1 MGTSVIQPS
10 FAGGEL
16 SPALYGRADL
26 SRYQTSLKTCR
37 NFISQVYGGAKNRSG
52 TKYIAGVKTHTSRVR
67 LIPFAFSTTQTY
79 VLEFGNLYMRVY
91 KDGGQVVYSS
101 GGSAGQ
107 PVEIATPWT
116 EAQLDDINYT
126 QSADVLTVVHPSH
139 APRQI
144 SRTAHDAWTIGTFA
158 NTKGPFQDV
167 NIDTAKTM
175 YLGAATGSSVSLT
188 TNFDVFDSS
197 YVGAL
202 IYIEKMPNYTVEA
215 WETSRKIV
223 QNDIIKASSRF
234 YKATSADPSAGVAR
248 ITGTLRPSHTEG
260 KEWDGTGNLEGAVY
274 RAPSTSTNADA
285 YVGVEWEYLHSG
297 FGIAEITAVGGARAA
312 TVTIIQRMPEEIV
325 GSGNASHKW
334 AFEAW
339 GNTQGWPA
347 AVTYFQQRL
356 VFANTTAQPQTVW
369 MSKTSNFTDFG
380 KSSPVLDDDAIT
392 FTLASRQVNA
402 IRHMLALDKLVLLT
416 SGSEWVMSG
425 GGDEVVTP
433 SNISARIQG
442 YRGSSKRPPIAIG
455 NTALYLQDK
464 GSVVRDLGYE
474 FQSDSYTG
482 NDLTVMASHLVQG
495 YTLTDWTYQQVP
507 NSVVWAVRDD
517 GALMGMTYM
526 REQQVVGW
534 HRHDTDGEVE
544 SVCSISEGTE
554 DALYIAVKRT
564 INGSTKR
571 YVERMQTRFISDIRD
586 AFFVDSGL
594 TYDGRNT
601 GSTTMTLTTNEV
613 VFNSWNFTETDFTL
627 TASASYFVVGD
638 IGSEIHMPQDD
649 GRILRLLITAC
660 ASATVVTV
668 TANRNVALELRDTAT
683 ATWTHARKEFAGL
696 GHLEGKTVSIL
707 ADGHVE
713 PQKVV
718 TSGAIELSVAAGVVH
733 VGLPIEADFET
744 LDIAPATQETI
755 RDKQKI
761 IQAVRMILEESRG
774 VFAGKDQNNLLEYK
788 QRASENYDDPVSTLT
803 GIADIQIIA
812 NWNKG
817 GRIFV
822 RQSDP
827 LPLSILAVIPELS
840 VGGA

>member
-1 MGTSVIQPS
+1 MGNSVIQPS

-16 SPALYGRADL
+16 APALYGRADIA
-26 SRYQTSLKTCR
+26 RYQTSLKTCR
-37 NFISQVYGGAKNRSG
+37 NFVSQVYGGAKNRSG
-52 TKYIAGVKTHTSRVR
+52 TKYIAGVKTHSKTVR

-79 VLEFGNLYMRVY
+79 VLEFGDQYMRVF

-101 GGSAGQ
+101 GPSAGQ

-126 QSADVLTVVHPSH
+126 QSADVLTVVHPSY

-144 SRTAHDAWTIGTFA
+144 SRTAHDAWTISTFA
-158 NTKGPFQDV
+158 NTKGPFQEV
-167 NIDTAKTM
+167 NVTTSKTM
-175 YLGAATGSSVSLT
+175 YLGAASGSGVTLT
-188 TNFDVFDSS
+188 TNFNVFDSS
-197 YVGAL
+197 YVGTL
-202 IYIEKMPNYTVEA
+202 VYIEKMPDYTVEA
-215 WETSRKIV
+215 WETSRRIY
-223 QNDIIKASSRF
+223 QNDVIKASNRF
-234 YKATSADPSAGVAR
+234 YKATSANPSGSTAR
-248 ITGTLRPSHTEG
+248 ITGTLRPSHLEG
-260 KEWDGTGNLEGAVY
+260 KEWDGTGNLEGAIY
-274 RAPSTSTNADA
+274 RAPATSTNADA

-297 FGIAEITAVGGARAA
+297 YGIAEITAVTNATTA
-312 TVTIIQRMPEEIV
+312 TVTIIQRMPDEVV
-325 GSGNASHKW
+325 GSGNATYKW

-347 AVTYFQQRL
+347 SVTYYQQRL
-356 VFANTTAQPQTVW
+356 VFANTVAQPQTLW
-369 MSKTSNFTDFG
+369 MSKTSAFTDFG
-380 KSSPVLDDDAIT
+380 KSSPVVDDDAIT

-416 SGSEWVMSG
+416 SGAEWIVSG

-433 SNISARIQG
+433 ANISARVQG
-442 YRGSSKRPPIAIG
+442 YRGSSKLPPIAIG

-482 NDLTVMASHLVQG
+482 NDLTVMGAHLVQG
-495 YTLTDWTYQQVP
+495 YEITDWTYQQVP
-507 NSVVWAVRDD
+507 NSVVWGVRDD
-517 GALMGMTYM
+517 GVLLGMTYM

-534 HRHDTDGEVE
+534 HRHDTDGQIE
-544 SVCSISEGTE
+544 SVCCISEGTE
-554 DALYIAVKRT
+554 DALYMVVKRT

-601 GSTTMTLTTNEV
+601 SAIDMMLTSSGVWAYGGSDV
-613 VFNSWNFTETDFTL
+613 FTL
-627 TASASYFVVGD
+627 QSSAAYFQTTD
-638 IGSEIHMPQDD
+638 IGSEIHLYDDD
-649 GRILRLLITAC
+649 GRILRLRITAR
-660 ASATVVTV
+660 ASTTSVTV
-668 TANRNVALELRDTAT
+668 TINRDVSILLQDVWIN
-683 ATWTHARKEFAGL
+683 TWTHARKSFSGL
-696 GHLEGKTVSIL
+696 SHLEGKTVSIL

-744 LDIAPATQETI
+744 LDISPNTQETI
-755 RDKQKI
+755 RDKNKI

-774 VFAGKDQNNLLEYK
+774 IFAGKDADNLLEYK
-788 QRASENYDDPVSTLT
+788 QRASENYDDPVSVLT

-827 LPLSILAVIPELS
+827 LPLSILAVIPELT
-840 VGGA
+840 VGGP

>member
-1 MGTSVIQPS
+1 MGNSVLQAS
-10 FAGGEL
+10 FSGGEL
-16 SPALYGRADL
+16 APALYGRADL
-26 SRYQTSLKTCR
+26 GRYQNSLKTCR
-37 NFISQVYGGAKNRSG
+37 NFVSQVYGGAKNRSG
-52 TKYIAGVKTHTSRVR
+52 TKYIAGVKTHSKKVR

-79 VLEFGNLYMRVY
+79 VLEFGEQYMRVY

-101 GGSAGQ
+101 GGSAGS
-107 PVEIATPWT
+107 PFELATPWT
-116 EAQLDDINYT
+116 EADLDDINYT
-126 QSADVLTVVHPSH
+126 QSADVLTVVHPSY

-144 SRTAHDAWTIGTFA
+144 SRTAHDAWTISTFV
-158 NTKGPFQDV
+158 NTKGPFQEV
-167 NIDTAKTM
+167 NVDTAKTM
-175 YLGAATGSSVSLT
+175 YVSAATGSGVTMT
-188 TNFDVFDSS
+188 TNFNVFDSS
-197 YVGAL
+197 FVGTL
-202 IYIEKMPNYTVEA
+202 VYIEKMPAYSVEA
-215 WETSRKIV
+215 WETSKRV
-223 QNDIIKASSRF
+223 YQNDVIKANNRF
-234 YKATSADPSAGVAR
+234 YKATSANPATLAR

-260 KEWDGTGNLEGAVY
+260 KEWDGAGNEEGAVY
-274 RAPSTSTNADA
+274 RAPGSASNADA

-297 FGIAEITAVGGARAA
+297 FGIAEITAVASATSA
-312 TVTIIQRMPEEIV
+312 TVTIIQRVPDEAV
-325 GSGNASHKW
+325 GSGQATHKW

-339 GNTQGWPA
+339 GNNQGYPS

-356 VFANTTAQPQTVW
+356 VFANTPAQPQTVW
-369 MSKTSNFTDFG
+369 MSRTSAFTDF
-380 KSSPVLDDDAIT
+380 SRSNPIVDDDGIT

-402 IRHMLALDKLVLLT
+402 IRHMIALDKLVLLT
-416 SGSEWVMSG
+416 SGGEWVMT
-425 GGDEVVTP
+425 GGDGDVVTP
-433 SNISARIQG
+433 TNVALKIQG

-495 YTLTDWTYQQVP
+495 YSLDDWTYQQTP

-517 GALMGMTYM
+517 GVLLGMTYM

-554 DALYIAVKRT
+554 DALYLAVKRT
-564 INGSTKR
+564 VNGSTKR
-571 YVERMQTRFISDIRD
+571 YVERMQTRFITDIRD

-594 TYDGRNT
+594 SYDGRNT
-601 GSTTMTLTTNEV
+601 GATTMTLTSSGVWTYGSTAV
-613 VFNSWNFTETDFTL
+613 FTL

-638 IGSEIHMPQDD
+638 IGSEIHLTDD
-649 GRILRLLITAC
+649 DDRILRLLITART
-660 ASATVVTV
+660 SGTVVTV
-668 TANRNVALELRDTAT
+668 TINRDVATELRSAAT
-683 ATWTHARKEFAGL
+683 TSWTHARKTFSGL
-696 GHLEGKTVSIL
+696 SHLEAKTVSIL

-713 PQKVV
+713 PQAVV
-718 TSGAIELSVAAGVVH
+718 ASGAVTLSVAAGVVH

-744 LDIAPATQETI
+744 LDIAPNLQETI
-755 RDKQKI
+755 RDKHKI

-774 VFAGKDQNNLLEYK
+774 LFAGKDADNLLEYK
-788 QRASENYDDPVSTLT
+788 QRASENYDDPVSVLT

-827 LPLSILAVIPELS
+827 LPLSILSVIPELT

>member
-1 MGTSVIQPS
+1 MGNSVIQPS

-16 SPALYGRADL
+16 APALYGRADIA
-26 SRYQTSLKTCR
+26 RYQTSLKTCR
-37 NFISQVYGGAKNRSG
+37 NFVSQVYGGAKNRSG
-52 TKYIAGVKTHTSRVR
+52 TKYIAGVKTHSSQVR

-79 VLEFGNLYMRVY
+79 VLEFGDQYMRVF

-101 GGSAGQ
+101 GGSAGL

-116 EAQLDDINYT
+116 LAELEDINYT
-126 QSADVLTVVHPSH
+126 QSADVLTVVHPNY

-144 SRTAHDAWTIGTFA
+144 SRTAHDAWSISTFA
-158 NTKGPFQDV
+158 NTKGPFQEV
-167 NIDTAKTM
+167 NVTTTKTM
-175 YLGAATGSSVSLT
+175 YLSAASGTGVTLT

-197 YVGAL
+197 YVGTL
-202 IYIEKMPNYTVEA
+202 VYIEKMPDYTVEA
-215 WETSRKIV
+215 WETSRRIY
-223 QNDIIKASSRF
+223 QNDIIKASNRF
-234 YKATSADPSAGVAR
+234 YKATSSDPSGSVAR
-248 ITGTLRPSHTEG
+248 ITGTLRPSHLEG

-297 FGIAEITAVGGARAA
+297 YGLAEITAVTNATSA
-312 TVTIIQRMPEEIV
+312 TVTIIQRMPDELV
-325 GSGNASHKW
+325 GSGKASHKW

-347 AVTYFQQRL
+347 SVTYYQQRL
-356 VFANTTAQPQTVW
+356 VFANTTAQPQTLW
-369 MSKTSNFTDFG
+369 MSKTSSFTDFG
-380 KSSPVLDDDAIT
+380 KSSPVVDDDAIT

-416 SGSEWVMSG
+416 SGAEWIVSG

-433 SNISARIQG
+433 SNISARVQG
-442 YRGSSKRPPIAIG
+442 YRGSSKLPPIAIG

-482 NDLTVMASHLVQG
+482 NDLTVMGSHLVQG
-495 YTLTDWTYQQVP
+495 YEMTDWTFQQVP

-517 GALMGMTYM
+517 GVLLGMTYM

-534 HRHDTDGEVE
+534 HRHDTDGQIE
-544 SVCSISEGTE
+544 SVCCISEGNE
-554 DALYIAVKRT
+554 DALYVAVKRT
-564 INGSTKR
+564 IDGSTKR

-594 TYDGRNT
+594 SYDGRNT
-601 GSTTMTLTTNEV
+601 GATTMTLTSSGVWTYG
-613 VFNSWNFTETDFTL
+613 STATFTL
-627 TASASYFVVGD
+627 TASASYFQVGD
-638 IGSEIHMPQDD
+638 IGSEIHLYDD
-649 GRILRLLITAC
+649 DDRILRLRITAR
-660 ASATVVTV
+660 ASATSVTV
-668 TANRNVALELRDTAT
+668 TINRDVATELRSTAVS
-683 ATWTHARKEFAGL
+683 TWTHARKSFSGL
-696 GHLEGKTVSIL
+696 SHLEGKTVSIL

-713 PQKVV
+713 PQEVV
-718 TSGAIELSVAAGVVH
+718 DSGTVELSVHAGVVH
-733 VGLPIEADFET
+733 IGLPIEADFET
-744 LDIAPATQETI
+744 LDISPNTQETI
-755 RDKQKI
+755 RDKNKI
-761 IQAVRMILEESRG
+761 IQSVRMVLEESRG
-774 VFAGKDQNNLLEYK
+774 VFVGKDADNLLEYK
-788 QRASENYDDPVSTLT
+788 QRASENYDDPVSVLT

-827 LPLSILAVIPELS
+827 LPLSILAVIPELT
-840 VGGA
+840 VGGP

>member
-1 MGTSVIQPS
+1 MGNSVIQPS

-16 SPALYGRADL
+16 APALYGRADIA
-26 SRYQTSLKTCR
+26 RYQTSLKTCR
-37 NFISQVYGGAKNRSG
+37 NFVSQVYGGAKNRSG
-52 TKYIAGVKTHTSRVR
+52 TKYIAGVKTHSKRVR

-79 VLEFGNLYMRVY
+79 VLEFGDQYMRVF

-101 GGSAGQ
+101 GPSAGQ

-126 QSADVLTVVHPSH
+126 QSADVLTVVHPSY

-144 SRTAHDAWTIGTFA
+144 SRTAHDAWSIGTFA
-158 NTKGPFQDV
+158 NVKGPFQDV
-167 NIDTAKTM
+167 NVTTTKTM
-175 YLGAATGSSVSLT
+175 YLSAASGTGVTLT
-188 TNFDVFDSS
+188 TNFNVFDSS
-197 YVGAL
+197 YVGTL
-202 IYIEKMPNYTVEA
+202 VYIEKMPNFTVEA
-215 WETSRKIV
+215 WETSRKVV
-223 QNDIIKASSRF
+223 QNDIIKASNRF
-234 YKATSADPSAGVAR
+234 YKATSSDPSGGVAR
-248 ITGTLRPSHTEG
+248 ITGTLRPSHLEG
-260 KEWDGTGNLEGAVY
+260 REWDGTGNLEGAVY
-274 RAPSTSTNADA
+274 RAPSSGSNADA

-297 FGIAEITAVGGARAA
+297 FGIAEITAVTNATTA
-312 TVTIIQRMPEEIV
+312 TVTIIDRMPDELV
-325 GSGNASHKW
+325 GSGNASYKW

-339 GNTQGWPA
+339 GNTQGWPSS
-347 AVTYFQQRL
+347 VTYYQQRL
-356 VFANTTAQPQTVW
+356 VFANTVAQPQTMW
-369 MSKTSNFTDFG
+369 MSKTSAFTDFG
-380 KSSPVLDDDAIT
+380 KSSPVVDDDAIT

-416 SGSEWVMSG
+416 SGAEWIVSG

-433 SNISARIQG
+433 SNISARVQG
-442 YRGSSKRPPIAIG
+442 YRGSSKLPPIAIG

-464 GSVVRDLGYE
+464 GSVMRDLGYE

-482 NDLTVMASHLVQG
+482 NDLTVMAAHLVQG
-495 YTLTDWTYQQVP
+495 YSVVGWTYQQVP
-507 NSVVWAVRDD
+507 NSVVWGVRND
-517 GALMGMTYM
+517 GVLLGMTYM

-534 HRHDTDGEVE
+534 HRHDTDGLVE

-554 DALYIAVKRT
+554 DALYLVVKRT

-571 YVERMQTRFISDIRD
+571 YVERMNTRFVTDIRD

-601 GSTTMTLTTNEV
+601 GATTMTLTSSGVWTYG
-613 VFNSWNFTETDFTL
+613 SAATFTL
-627 TASASYFVVGD
+627 TSSAGYFVSGD
-638 IGSEIHMPQDD
+638 VGSEIHLYDDD
-649 GRILRLLITAC
+649 GRILRLLITAR
-660 ASATVVTV
+660 ASSTSVTV
-668 TANRNVALELRDTAT
+668 TINRDVATELRNSAT
-683 ATWTHARKEFAGL
+683 TTWTHARKSFSGL
-696 GHLEGKTVSIL
+696 SHIEGKTVSIL

-718 TSGAIELSVAAGVVH
+718 TSGAVTLSVAAGVVH

-744 LDIAPATQETI
+744 LDISPNTQETI
-755 RDKQKI
+755 RDKHKI
-761 IQAVRMILEESRG
+761 IQAVRMIVEESRG
-774 VFAGKDQNNLLEYK
+774 IFAGKDADNLLEYK
-788 QRASENYDDPVSTLT
+788 QRSSENYDDPVSVLT

-827 LPLSILAVIPELS
+827 LPLSILAVIPELT